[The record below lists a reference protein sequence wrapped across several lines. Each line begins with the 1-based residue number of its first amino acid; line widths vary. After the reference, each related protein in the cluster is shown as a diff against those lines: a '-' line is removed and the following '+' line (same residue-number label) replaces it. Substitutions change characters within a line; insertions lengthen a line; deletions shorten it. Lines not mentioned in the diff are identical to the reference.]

1 MKRQDRQFPELLTL
15 AETAA
20 AFKVNT
26 KTVVRWAD
34 KGRLKTVRT
43 LGGHRRFY
51 RDQVAALL
59 RGEQR

>member
-15 AETAA
+15 AEVAA
-20 AFKVNT
+20 AFKVNP

-59 RGEQR
+59 AGEQR